1 MSFFNGEWPAEA
13 ALKVHPAAIRAFTC
27 ALALVLGTASSMLA
41 QDAVTSPSSGSPAA
55 SSAPAVLP
63 GQSASPSSSTPS
75 PVPAPSDDSANSD
88 TLPAAED
95 VETAAST
102 LWSYRGVRVESIQ
115 FDGVNFDPKDPIREM
130 FAVREG
136 KPLDPIQVRAMIRRL
151 YATGLYRSIDVRA
164 VRHGSGTGQTVTLIF
179 GGTPRYFVGRVTI
192 RGIRTERLSALL
204 EYSTQLQP
212 GTAFTSAM
220 VATGEQG
227 IRQTLSTNG
236 FYEPVIQSQTKVDEI
251 GKQIDVTYTVTVG
264 PQARIGGVALTGTDI
279 GVTPEEFRKRGKLKY
294 KSKVTRDTTSNALA
308 KLRAGYQKKDRL
320 EATVALEKQ
329 DYVAPRKQL
338 DYTFNANQGPE
349 VKVMIKGTKISSA
362 RQKKLLPIYEES
374 AVDNDLLNEGAHNIR
389 EFLQRQGY
397 FDAEVN
403 PHVDGVGTPKQTV
416 VFDVNE
422 GKKYRVIAVD
432 ISGNKYFDTDTMRER
447 MQVVKAD
454 AYVRNGRYSQTLLEN
469 DVSSIQSIYRANGF
483 SRVKVTTETLQ
494 AGTKGKLALMR
505 VNVKIDEGEQQ
516 KFGSAKLSGVDP
528 SREKEV
534 RAMMNTVEDQPFSLS
549 TVSGDRDNILQYY
562 LAKGFEQAK
571 VEVKQ
576 ALRAD
581 DPTQTD
587 LTFVITEGD
596 EVFVD
601 KVLLSGVNHT
611 RPSVVNRQLLLKPG
625 DPLDQ
630 SALVEMQRKYYDLAL
645 FNEANVAVQ
654 NPEGKADRKN
664 VLIQLSEARRWD
676 VTYGAGFEAQTGTP
690 QTNCRA
696 QESLG
701 GTTCTPEGRAGASFR
716 VSADITRINLR
727 GTDNSLQLHTT
738 YGLLERIASITL
750 NTPHLLGHPNFIG
763 SLTGGYSNVQNI
775 STYKASTLQAIA
787 RVTQKIPRADTLIY
801 DFTYRRVSVD
811 QNSLQVT
818 ANLIPLLSQPV
829 RVGGP
834 GITWYHD
841 TRGPSPL
848 DAQKGMYLSVQDFFS
863 NSKFGSQVNFNRTDI
878 AYSTYYTWGKRR
890 KYTFAR
896 NTRFGFEVAS
906 GTNPNAGTA
915 ACAGVLLTTNASCNP
930 VPLPERLYAGGASS
944 HRGFAV
950 NSAGPRDLTT
960 GFPVGGSAVFINTFE
975 LRLPP
980 PVLPIV
986 GDSVSFV
993 LFHDMGNAF
1002 LHISDIWPSFGR
1014 FKQPNRETCFQVT
1027 GPSQTGTC
1035 DFAYFSHAVGLG
1047 ARYNTPVGPI
1057 RVDFSYNLNPPVYPI
1072 IDDYSLP
1079 QANHAVGRG
1088 SHFQFFFSIGQSF

>member
-1 MSFFNGEWPAEA
+1 VIVSNGEWPAEA
-13 ALKVHPAAIRAFTC
+13 ALKVRPATIRALTCVLSLLLGAAIS
-27 ALALVLGTASSMLA
+27 VPA
-41 QDAVTSPSSGSPAA
+41 QDAVTSPSSGTPA
-55 SSAPAVLP
+55 SSTGPAILP
-63 GQSASPSSSTPS
+63 GQNASPAPATPS
-75 PVPAPSDDSANSD
+75 AFSNPAPGTATEAS
-88 TLPAAED
+88 AAE
-95 VETAAST
+95 ESESGEGST
-102 LWSYRGVRVESIQ
+102 LWSYRGVLVDAVQ
-115 FDGVNFDPKDPIREM
+115 FDGVSFDPTDPIRAL
-130 FAVREG
+130 FAVHEG

-179 GGTPRYFVGRVTI
+179 GGSARYFVGRVTI
-192 RGIRTERLSALL
+192 RGVKTERMSSLL

-212 GTAFTSAM
+212 GTAFTAAM

-236 FYEPVIQSQTKVDEI
+236 YYEPVIKSTTKTDEI
-251 GKQIDVTYTVTVG
+251 GKQVDVTYTITVG
-264 PQARIGGVALTGTDI
+264 PQARVGGVALTGPDI
-279 GVTPEEFRKRGKLKY
+279 GMTPEEFRKRGKLKY
-294 KSKVTRDTTSNALA
+294 KSKVTRETTSNALT
-308 KLRAGYQKKDRL
+308 KLRSRYQKQDHL

-329 DYVAPRKQL
+329 EYVAPRKQL
-338 DYTFNANQGPE
+338 DYTFGVNQGPT
-349 VKVMIKGTKISSA
+349 VKVTINGTKISNA
-362 RQKKLLPIYEES
+362 RRKKLLPIYEES

-403 PHVDGVGTPKQTV
+403 PRVDGVGTSTQTV

-422 GKKYRVIAVD
+422 GKKYRVVAVD

-469 DVSSIQSIYRANGF
+469 DVASIQSIYRANGF

-505 VNVKIDEGEQQ
+505 VNVKIDEGQQQ

-534 RAMMNTVEDQPFSLS
+534 RGMMNTVEDQPFSLS
-549 TVSGDRDNILQYY
+549 TVSGDRDSILQYY

-576 ALRAD
+576 SLRAD

-587 LTFVITEGD
+587 LTFLITEGD

-601 KVLLSGVNHT
+601 KILLSGVNHT
-611 RPSVVNRQLLLKPG
+611 RRSVVNRPLLLKPG

-654 NPEGKADRKN
+654 NPEGTADRKN
-664 VLIQLSEARRWD
+664 VLVQLTEARRWD

-696 QESLG
+696 QASIG
-701 GTTCTPEGRAGASFR
+701 GTTCTPEGKAGASFR
-716 VSADITRINLR
+716 VSADVTRINLR

-738 YGLLERIASITL
+738 YGLLERVASITL
-750 NTPHLLGHPNFIG
+750 NTPHLLNHQNFTG

-775 STYKASTLQAIA
+775 STFKASTLQAIA

-811 QNSLQVT
+811 QDSLQVT

-834 GITWYHD
+834 GVTWYHD
-841 TRGPSPL
+841 TRSPSPL
-848 DAQKGMYLSVQDFFS
+848 DAQKGMYLSVQDFFA
-863 NSKFGSQVNFNRTDI
+863 NSKFGSQTNFNRTDI

-896 NTRFGFEVAS
+896 NTRFGFEVTS
-906 GTNPNAGTA
+906 GANPNAGTT
-915 ACAGVLLTTNASCNP
+915 ACAGILLTTNASCNP

-960 GFPVGGSAVFINTFE
+960 GYPVGGSAVFINTFE

-980 PVLPIV
+980 PVLPVV

-1002 LHISDIWPSFGR
+1002 LHVHDIWPSFGR
-1014 FKQPNRETCFQVT
+1014 FSQPNRSTCFEVT

-1047 ARYNTPVGPI
+1047 ARYGTPVGPI

-1079 QANHAVGRG
+1079 QANHAVGHG